1 MKQERYEGWITV
13 AKFGTD
19 YEADILR
26 DRLDDAGFSAVT
38 LTQRDHAFN
47 LMVGDLATVRVMV
60 PPEQFDEAKAFIA
73 SDPSTDI
80 ELDEAAMTSN
90 TDIPSSEIDPG
101 KTLFDS
107 GSEAIRFDVPQDD
120 DEDEDKA

>member
-1 MKQERYEGWITV
+1 MKQEEYEGWITI

-26 DRLDDAGFSAVT
+26 DRLDDAGFSAVV

-47 LMVGDLATVRVMV
+47 LMFGELSTVRVMV
-60 PPEQFDEAKAFIA
+60 PPDEVDTVKAFLV
-73 SDPSTDI
+73 SVPSTDA
-80 ELDEAAMTSN
+80 ELEQAAMKAQPEV
-90 TDIPSSEIDPG
+90 PSVDDDSR

-107 GSEAIRFDVPQDD
+107 GSESIRFEIPEEENDGD
-120 DEDEDKA
+120 A